1 MAIIV
6 SSEVGNSNPAC
17 AVGENVDA
25 GCVLTSGAII
35 TAVLPAYLLIVVGA
49 LMRKL
54 RILRP
59 EHDEP
64 LMHAVYQVMY
74 PFFIFDKV
82 LGSQA
87 LKQGSVVGW
96 SLGIGFCELL
106 VGMAVGVLVGRLI
119 QLQKGTGL
127 RTFAFSVGIQ
137 NFGFTAIPI
146 VQALY
151 GAAAVSVLRV
161 HNLGVELS
169 IWTFG
174 VMVMSNDKQIPWK
187 KLINGPA
194 VSVVVGLLLVFCGL
208 DVYFTGPIREMMK
221 WLGSGAF
228 PLALVVTGAI
238 MTDMVHAE
246 RPSARVAIGGTI
258 LRLGVIPMIL
268 LSAAKFL
275 PLALEL
281 KQVLIVQ
288 SAMPAAMSPL
298 LIAKLY
304 GGRPGIAAQVI
315 VVTTAISLLTIPA
328 VIAFGTRW
336 VLG

>member
-1 MAIIV
+1 M
-6 SSEVGNSNPAC
+6 
-17 AVGENVDA
+17 NVDA
-25 GCVLTSGAII
+25 GHVLSASAII
-35 TAVLPAYLLIVVGA
+35 TAVLPAYLLIVLGA
-49 LMRKL
+49 LMRKA

-64 LMHAVYQVMY
+64 LMHAVYSTMY
-74 PFFIFDKV
+74 PCFILDKI
-82 LGSQA
+82 LGSDA

-96 SLGIGFCELL
+96 SLGIGFSELL
-106 VGMAVGVLVGRLI
+106 VGMAVGIVVGRWI
-119 QLQKGTGL
+119 QLQKGAGL

-151 GAAAVSVLRV
+151 GAAAVSVLMV

-194 VSVVVGLLLVFCGL
+194 VSVVLGLLLVACRL
-208 DVYFTGPIREMMK
+208 DVYFTGPVREMMR

-228 PLALVVTGAI
+228 PLALLVTGAI
-238 MTDMVHAE
+238 MIDMVRVE
-246 RPSARVAIGGTI
+246 KPSLRIAISGTI
-258 LRLGVIPMIL
+258 LRLGVIPMIIL
-268 LSAAKFL
+268 AVAKFF

-288 SAMPAAMSPL
+288 AAMPAAMSPL

-304 GGRPGIAAQVI
+304 GGRPGISAQII
-315 VVTTAISLLTIPA
+315 VVTTAVSLLTLPA
-328 VIAFGTRW
+328 VIAFGIRW